1 MYYVRMS
8 KQKEYA
14 KKMNV
19 TPQHLNAV
27 LKGRV
32 RPSLKLALQIE
43 QLMGIPLDTLIP
55 ELKGR
60 TQHSDSC

>member
-1 MYYVRMS
+1 MVT
-8 KQKEYA
+8 QKEFA
-14 KKMNV
+14 KKLNV

-43 QLMGIPLDTLIP
+43 ALMGIPLESIIP
-55 ELKGR
+55 ELKGKDFSSPG
-60 TQHSDSC
+60 T